1 MTSSFLLRKKE
12 SCPAGFSA
20 CGGLHQQHFHLR
32 RSAILRSIYVIGK
45 NFHALAWQGLSYNR
59 TKWASPLQLPPT
71 PQSLRGASL
80 FARRRNTAS
89 RWNSSLRRVH
99 PARRAFYCIGNEV
112 SYAIKK
118 ALQSQRDRK
127 TSAVPPCFTAI
138 QRTLCTFSPL
148 SPEYA
153 PLSLGGSKAGSTGRS
168 QDSLTIWLSLW
179 GSLTVYYSFHRPYF
193 IFKTHFI

>member
-112 SYAIKK
+112 SYTIKK
-118 ALQSQRDRK
+118 LL
-127 TSAVPPCFTAI
+127 PE
-138 QRTLCTFSPL
+138 SPT
-148 SPEYA
+148 E
-153 PLSLGGSKAGSTGRS
+153 G
-168 QDSLTIWLSLW
+168 
-179 GSLTVYYSFHRPYF
+179 F
-193 IFKTHFI
+193 IFYDRNGFPAIFIWAYAGIIRIRLRV